1 MSLHSVVEFDSS
13 SLLSGI
19 DCCIG
24 TIVEINDMGQ
34 VTVDYP
40 ANIVGPVL
48 SRVATNLSS
57 VNERGGKLQIPV
69 VIIFEDG
76 DPMLP
81 IIIGVIRDKVLP
93 AKLNEGG
100 EVPVERPKEGGI
112 DGKTIVFN
120 AEDKIA
126 LNCGK
131 SSITLQKNG
140 KVIIKGTQVTSRSSG
155 SQKIKGSVISIN

>member
-1 MSLHSVVEFDSS
+1 MSLHSVVEFDSL

-19 DCCIG
+19 GCCIG
-24 TIVEINDMGQ
+24 TIVEINDTGQ
-34 VTVDYP
+34 VFVDYP
-40 ANIVGPVL
+40 ANIAGSVL

-57 VNERGGKLQIPV
+57 VNVKGGKLTIPV

-76 DPMLP
+76 DSMLP
-81 IIIGVIRDKVLP
+81 IIIGVIRDKILP
-93 AKLNEGG
+93 VKLNEGL
-100 EVPVERPKEGGI
+100 EVPVERPKEGLI

-126 LNCGK
+126 LKCGK

-140 KVIIKGTQVTSRSSG
+140 KVLIKGTQITSRSSG
-155 SQKIKGSVISIN
+155 SQKIKGSVISMN